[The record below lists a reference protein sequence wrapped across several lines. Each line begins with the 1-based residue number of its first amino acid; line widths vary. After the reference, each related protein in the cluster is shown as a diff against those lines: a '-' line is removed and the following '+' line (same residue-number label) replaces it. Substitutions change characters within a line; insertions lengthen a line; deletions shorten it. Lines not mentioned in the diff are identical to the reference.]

1 MCKCL
6 QQVITAEPKVPLP
19 GDGAG
24 SRGSS
29 WHHPADTATRNRGG
43 SGVTAQIFQPIS
55 GCGAEANVPWH
66 RGWCPGGAQ
75 DPKSFPRGTPGAAN
89 KQSPSLFSRARFG
102 SQLQVWKPPG
112 KHKPGSSLGFPN
124 HSLLKQS
131 QRNVGIITHL
141 NPQRDLTSSK
151 CSRRFKPTFPSKSLL
166 LLSKYLGNKAG
177 KF

>member
-6 QQVITAEPKVPLP
+6 RQVITPEPKVPLP

-75 DPKSFPRGTPGAAN
+75 DPKSFPRGTPRAAN
-89 KQSPSLFSRARFG
+89 KPSPSLFSRARFG

-112 KHKPGSSLGFPN
+112 KHKPGSNLGFPN

-131 QRNVGIITHL
+131 Q
-141 NPQRDLTSSK
+141 QK
-151 CSRRFKPTFPSKSLL
+151 CGNNHPPKPTM
-166 LLSKYLGNKAG
+166 
-177 KF
+177 